1 MSGARICVVGDAL
14 IDELRWPGRTE
25 VFVGGAGLN
34 VAVGLTRLKAG
45 AAIVAMVGEDR
56 AGDEIRAY
64 LASFD
69 VSLWPTVVPVSSRAV
84 SDRTAGEPRYVFND
98 SALNR
103 RIAFDAA
110 QRTALDAAPLVVVS
124 CFPLDDTEQVRLLTD
139 AVRDPGSRLILD
151 PNPRDHLISDRE
163 AFRSGFEKLAARS
176 LLVKI
181 GDEDSM
187 LLYGEPLEVV
197 APRIL
202 ALGPAAVLATAG
214 TGGASLLLRS
224 GAVVHR
230 PIRSLADPV
239 VDTMG
244 AGDATLATVTATLA
258 RNGMPSTEEATGR
271 LLEEAMAVAAA
282 TCRMPGALL
291 RLPGVAAPAT
301 KGGGHSTASPR

>member
-34 VAVGLTRLKAG
+34 VAVGLTQLRVG

-110 QRTALDAAPLVVVS
+110 QRTALDAA
-124 CFPLDDTEQVRLLTD
+124 
-139 AVRDPGSRLILD
+139 
-151 PNPRDHLISDRE
+151 
-163 AFRSGFEKLAARS
+163 
-176 LLVKI
+176 
-181 GDEDSM
+181 
-187 LLYGEPLEVV
+187 
-197 APRIL
+197 
-202 ALGPAAVLATAG
+202 
-214 TGGASLLLRS
+214 
-224 GAVVHR
+224 
-230 PIRSLADPV
+230 
-239 VDTMG
+239 
-244 AGDATLATVTATLA
+244 
-258 RNGMPSTEEATGR
+258 
-271 LLEEAMAVAAA
+271 
-282 TCRMPGALL
+282 
-291 RLPGVAAPAT
+291 
-301 KGGGHSTASPR
+301 